1 MRILLTGATGMV
13 GQGTLRECLLSS
25 EVTEVLAIG
34 RTPAG
39 QQHPKLRQL
48 TLPDIG
54 NLSGY
59 EDQLTGFDAC
69 LFCAGI
75 SSVGLSEAEYTRI
88 TYDLTLSFARTLVS
102 LNPQMTFIFISGMGS
117 DSTEKGRTM
126 WARVK
131 GRTENELQRLGFKS
145 VYVFRPGFIQPLHGV
160 RSKTRLYQFIYDLTA
175 PLMPLLQTRLKGYI
189 NTTDQIGRAM
199 IRVAREGYA
208 KTILEPADIN
218 SIA

>member
-1 MRILLTGATGMV
+1 MV
-13 GQGTLRECLLSS
+13 GQGALRECLLDP

-34 RTPAG
+34 RNPTS

-54 NLSGY
+54 NLSGH
-59 EDQLTGFDAC
+59 EAELSGFDAC

-75 SSVGLSEAEYTRI
+75 SSVGMSEEEYTRI
-88 TYDLTLSFARTLVS
+88 THDLTLSFARTLVQ
-102 LNPQMTFIFISGMGS
+102 LNPAMTFVFISGMGS

-145 VYVFRPGFIQPLHGV
+145 VYVFRPGFIQPLHGI

-175 PLMPLLQTRLKGYI
+175 PLMPLLKNRFTGYI
-189 NTTDQIGRAM
+189 NTTDQLGQAM
-199 IRVAREGYA
+199 IRVARDGYT

-218 SIA
+218 RIK